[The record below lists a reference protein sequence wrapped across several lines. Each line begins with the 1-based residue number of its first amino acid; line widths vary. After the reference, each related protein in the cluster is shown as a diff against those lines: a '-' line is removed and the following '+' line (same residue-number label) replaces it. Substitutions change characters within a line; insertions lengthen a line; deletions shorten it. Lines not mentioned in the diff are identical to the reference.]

1 MKILVVLTKAFKRI
15 VFADATID
23 FAISISY
30 ILEQSMG
37 LRVMKNCYSTLEVQ
51 IIHEQCLGCAYKSDR
66 MKYPNLH
73 NHVYSINSIYCI
85 CISQLIDLVGV

>member
-1 MKILVVLTKAFKRI
+1 MKIFVVLTKVFKRI

-23 FAISISY
+23 FALSMSY

-37 LRVMKNCYSTLEVQ
+37 LRV
-51 IIHEQCLGCAYKSDR
+51 IIDELCLGCAYKSDR

-73 NHVYSINSIYCI
+73 NHVYSINSI
-85 CISQLIDLVGV
+85 